1 LNKKTWEL
9 LPFWFP
15 KSQNN
20 RNWTFVFILLIILS
34 IDWWNWE
41 KGTSSDARFANWIP
55 IWIVYLIM
63 IQFALAYSVW
73 KFSKEWMKD
82 E

>member
-1 LNKKTWEL
+1 MNNPKWEL

-15 KSQNN
+15 KSK
-20 RNWTFVFILLIILS
+20 RNQIWAIVFISLTILS
-34 IDWWNWE
+34 IDWWNWDS
-41 KGTSSDARFANWIP
+41 GQRFGEWIP
-55 IWIVYLIM
+55 IWIVYLVL

-73 KFSKEWMKD
+73 KFSREWQKN